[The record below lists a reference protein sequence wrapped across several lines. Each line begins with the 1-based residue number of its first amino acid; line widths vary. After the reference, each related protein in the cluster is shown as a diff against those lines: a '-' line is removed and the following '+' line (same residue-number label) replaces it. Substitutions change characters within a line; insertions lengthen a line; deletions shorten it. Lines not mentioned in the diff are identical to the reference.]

1 MPNTSKTI
9 LAVVD
14 DLFFNVKIS
23 DAAKRAGLQTVFFKS
38 EKEVVEA
45 AKADPPLMIII
56 DLNANSV
63 KPVALVEKLRAEAD
77 LKRVSVIG
85 FVSHIQGELK
95 QKAQD
100 AGCNMVMARS
110 AFSSNLPQILKRH
123 SGAV

>member
-1 MPNTSKTI
+1 MPNTSKVI

-23 DAAKRAGLQTVFFKS
+23 DAAKRAGLKPVFLKT

-45 AKADPPLMIII
+45 AKADPPLMVII

-63 KPVALVEKLRAEAD
+63 KPVALIEKLRAEPD
-77 LKRVSVIG
+77 LKRVSVIS

-100 AGCNMVMARS
+100 AGSNMVMARS